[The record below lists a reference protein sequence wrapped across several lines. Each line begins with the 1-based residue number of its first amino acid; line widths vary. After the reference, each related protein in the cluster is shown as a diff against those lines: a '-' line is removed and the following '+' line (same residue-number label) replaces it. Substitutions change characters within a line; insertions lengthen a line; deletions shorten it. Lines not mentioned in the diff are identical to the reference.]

1 MLSPFEIGRKRQ
13 NTRCP
18 SKISLAVPNLCG
30 RFHLNSIVRSPG
42 GILRPGRCLMNN
54 SLTLGGMLVVA
65 AICYFAASSRSA
77 GSALAMAAPAPV
89 RMRSVAIRA
98 SALNRDC
105 RGAFADEEKKVEE
118 AAPTPT
124 VVIPPELLIDPSEVQ
139 EIYEAKKNPT
149 TGKMKQKL
157 MTKPGTVT
165 VRPGN
170 LSFFNP
176 IIWLAKYFDALKLVN
191 MKYMGHDA
199 TGGVLLVGKARYS
212 PSRISFLTVTALV
225 DLVDNNHEQ
234 GSVS

>member
-13 NTRCP
+13 NTR
-18 SKISLAVPNLCG
+18 
-30 RFHLNSIVRSPG
+30 
-42 GILRPGRCLMNN
+42 MNN

-105 RGAFADEEKKVEE
+105 RVSRKKALGLLSSVSGSLLVKGAFADEEKKVEE

-165 VRPGN
+165 IR
-170 LSFFNP
+170 
-176 IIWLAKYFDALKLVN
+176 
-191 MKYMGHDA
+191 
-199 TGGVLLVGKARYS
+199 
-212 PSRISFLTVTALV
+212 
-225 DLVDNNHEQ
+225 
-234 GSVS
+234 